1 MEEFFQTQ
9 LQHIIDPSSTDLR
22 ELLMTEKKQ
31 RKLGMEKSKSLS
43 NIKKPKVVSSRYSV
57 KHLVKDLSSLKQM
70 TDQDVA
76 NYESLIAKK
85 AGINMLD
92 QIPQRKQL
100 STAKPKKAFNFRQ
113 LQNLH
118 YNVDYKRRLYDVEF
132 LRSDYDNSTT

>member
-1 MEEFFQTQ
+1 
-9 LQHIIDPSSTDLR
+9 
-22 ELLMTEKKQ
+22 
-31 RKLGMEKSKSLS
+31 MEKSKSLS

-132 LRSDYDNSTT
+132 LRSDYDKSTT